1 MWDCYGLET
10 LFNCSEWSR
19 QATVA
24 TLKEEAVPSPVNLK
38 MMKMRANVNS
48 QRNYEIYFFNTVEDI
63 DKEQILEAFNTQ
75 PQWIVDWIRENGD
88 KVVSH
93 ATNVHSVI
101 K

>member
-1 MWDCYGLET
+1 
-10 LFNCSEWSR
+10 
-19 QATVA
+19 
-24 TLKEEAVPSPVNLK
+24 
-38 MMKMRANVNS
+38 MRANVNS

-75 PQWIVDWIRENGD
+75 PQWIVDWIRENGN
-88 KVVSH
+88 KIMSH